1 MDDLSVKYKEYNRG
15 HNIFA
20 REMRKNPTP
29 AEEKM
34 WQEIL
39 KNRPWG
45 YKFTRQKPIWSFILD
60 FYCAKLSLAIELDW
74 EGHNKNKEYDN
85 QRTSF
90 LSSNWISVIRYWNNE
105 VINKTDKVY
114 KDLLDYIKEIEKR

>member
-1 MDDLSVKYKEYNRG
+1 MDDFSVKYKEYNRG

-60 FYCAKLSLAIELDW
+60 FHILLQKYISYFWL
-74 EGHNKNKEYDN
+74 KNM
-85 QRTSF
+85 
-90 LSSNWISVIRYWNNE
+90 
-105 VINKTDKVY
+105 
-114 KDLLDYIKEIEKR
+114 

>member
-1 MDDLSVKYKEYNRG
+1 MDDIWIKYKEYNRS
-15 HNIFA
+15 NIASA

-39 KNRPWG
+39 KYRPWG

-74 EGHNKNKEYDN
+74 EVHKKNKEYDK
-85 QRTSF
+85 QRTVF
-90 LSSNWISVIRYWNNE
+90 LLSKWISVIRYWNNE
-105 VINKTDKVY
+105 VIKDIDKVY
-114 KDLLDYIKEIEKR
+114 KDLLDYIKKSGNK